1 MKRPDAEIVR
11 RALTGGKRVLG
22 DTTNLHKL
30 IEMSMNEPLIS
41 MTENL
46 FDQTPIGK
54 FAQNLEKNGYTQ
66 EAPEPVFNEWAM
78 QLRHSGKMTSQNGII
93 NYTSRVWGCFLDVA
107 RPDLTCLKD
116 YPRDLF
122 DGQAS
127 WNGFDAAEVMDEHRG
142 KYLVMLCAYEGDPF
156 IFVWQGWAFLNP
168 DGNDRYRT
176 KVISAHEALE
186 YWGEKI
192 TGLEQHAAHL
202 HETSLAT
209 WAYAKYGDK
218 HLVEVAPVNS
228 QAGPKKKSPLNKGK
242 PWRAASGP
250 NILLLDRMPATQK
263 PGCGTHASPKPHR
276 RRGHW
281 KTLSHPRYRHHPQYQ
296 KKIYVKP
303 SFVGPKQA
311 TYEGNIYRLVQPLEE
326 AINV

>member
-1 MKRPDAEIVR
+1 MKRPDSDIVR
-11 RALTGGKRVLG
+11 RALTGGKGVLG
-22 DTTNLHKL
+22 DTTNLNKL

-41 MTENL
+41 MTESL
-46 FDQTPIGK
+46 FDETPIGK
-54 FAQNLEKNGYTQ
+54 FSQNLEKNGYTQ

-78 QLRHSGKMTSQNGII
+78 QLRHRGRMTSQDGII
-93 NYTSRVWGCFLDVA
+93 NYTSRVWGCFLDA
-107 RPDLTCLKD
+107 TRPDLTCLKD

-156 IFVWQGWAFLNP
+156 IFVWQGWAFLNY
-168 DGNDRYRT
+168 DGDRFRT
-176 KVISAHEALE
+176 KVISASDTLE
-186 YWGEKI
+186 YWGEKR
-192 TGLEQHAAHL
+192 TGLEQHATHL
-202 HETSLAT
+202 HETSLVT

-228 QAGPKKKSPLNKGK
+228 QAGSKKKSPLNKGK

-296 KKIYVKP
+296 KKIYCKP
-303 SFVGPKQA
+303 SFVGPRQT

-326 AINV
+326 TINV